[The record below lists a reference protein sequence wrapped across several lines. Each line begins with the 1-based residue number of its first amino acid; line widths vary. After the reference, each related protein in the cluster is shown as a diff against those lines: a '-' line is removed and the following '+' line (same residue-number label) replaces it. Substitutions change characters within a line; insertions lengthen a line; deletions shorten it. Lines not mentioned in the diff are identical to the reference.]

1 MEKFQYIQYI
11 YNTVAFGR
19 YESRDRF
26 YYDPDPDFSEEY
38 EIRWKW
44 EGLNK
49 EDGGNE
55 LE

>member
-1 MEKFQYIQYI
+1 MEKFQYI

-19 YESRDRF
+19 YESRDHF
-26 YYDPDPDFSEEY
+26 YYDPDPDFLEEEN